1 MVDLYPPTDPYDVG
15 FLDAGD
21 GNRVYYEQIG
31 NPEGKPALSVHGG
44 PGRAHRSGPRGLG
57 TLSATVSSASTS
69 GTAVVAPRTPATRR
83 PT

>member
-44 PGRAHRSGPRGLG
+44 PGAGAPQRPTQGLGPRALPCRP
-57 TLSATVSSASTS
+57 L
-69 GTAVVAPRTPATRR
+69 RPAELRS
-83 PT
+83 